1 MEGKNI
7 LIIEDDQRI
16 AETISKGLQEK
27 GFTTQ
32 VAFDGKMGAKMGQ
45 RDGVD
50 LILLDLNLP
59 EMNGYQVAEAIRSVN
74 NEVPILMLTALG
86 ETDDKIEGFE
96 KGADD
101 YMVKPFDFRELLLR
115 IQALLKRSVS
125 SVELE
130 NQKITVA
137 DLTVDLDSKL
147 VYRGGNAI
155 QLTPKEFNLLEFLIK
170 NKGKVISKNEIAE
183 ALWDQSPGQSLN
195 VIEVYINFLRKKI
208 DKDFDHKLIQT
219 KSGMGYIF
227 NPQ

>member
-208 DKDFDHKLIQT
+208 DKDFDQKLIQT